1 MLKRFCDIFFSLI
14 CLILLAF
21 PMMVIAALVRMSGK
35 GKVSTQSIKPG
46 AEIVKG
52 QLIRIKLN

>member
-1 MLKRFCDIFFSLI
+1 
-14 CLILLAF
+14 
-21 PMMVIAALVRMSGK
+21 VRMSGK